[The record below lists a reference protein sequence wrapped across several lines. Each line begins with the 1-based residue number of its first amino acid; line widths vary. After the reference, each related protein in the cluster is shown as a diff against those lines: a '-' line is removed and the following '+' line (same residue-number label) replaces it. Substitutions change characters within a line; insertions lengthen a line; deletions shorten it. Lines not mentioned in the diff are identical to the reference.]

1 MSKKTEE
8 NIKVKALSL
17 EEAHQLLHE
26 MRTRQSDLEVQN
38 QELKRELGGLRA
50 QKLEE
55 AHPEKSRFEARD
67 RRKQVESNMHPDKGL
82 LRCIIDTVG
91 DLIYVKDMDGVYRGC
106 NKASERFV
114 GLKEVEQIGK
124 TDFDFFSQ
132 DQAKVIQDTDRLI
145 MTSGHEHCVEEWV
158 PSPDGKKLLLET
170 KKAPFFGPDGKVA
183 GIVGISRDITERK
196 ALEENYKR
204 LSWLTS
210 DYVHCCTRTGT
221 APFRVQW
228 TDGAVNSISGYHID
242 EVLTFGCFLPL
253 VHPDDRQT
261 VADYLLNLVPGDRK
275 SIEFRIL
282 TQQKEIRWVLE
293 KSHCEAG
300 QSEEELVL
308 LGAVTDIT
316 ERKLAAEALRESEER
331 FRLSIEYAPEAITLY
346 DIDLDCF
353 VDCNVK
359 ATELFGCSREEFL
372 AGGAQMFYL
381 SEQPDGLQVA
391 ESIANHNRQA
401 LAGNVVLFERA
412 IRRANGQII
421 SCEVR
426 LVQLPSKNRKLMRAS
441 FSDITERKKA
451 EDVCVQLNEQ
461 LDLKNQELRETNEYL
476 TNLINYSNAPIIV
489 WNPNNIITKFNHA
502 FEHLTGHKADEVMG
516 KELEILFPQTS
527 RDNSINAIR
536 RTASGEYW
544 ESVEI
549 PILRKD
555 GEMRVALWNSA
566 NIHAEDGK
574 TLIATIAQGIDITER
589 KQAEEV
595 LRESDQMKSEFIKTV
610 AHEFRTPLTSIMGF
624 SELLLTHDQLSSEEQ
639 RESLNYIHES
649 SMALTNLVADILDI
663 ARIDSGAAL
672 SLKRSLCSV
681 TEIFRQVQPF
691 LKTQA
696 SLHRLE
702 VNLTEET
709 TLVNVDKGK
718 IGQVLENLLSN
729 AVTFSPA
736 GSLVRIKGDLF
747 QGGYRIS
754 VADQGDGMTPEQVA
768 KVFDKFYRADTSD
781 TAVEGVG
788 LGMHIV
794 KHIVEGHGG
803 KIWVESE
810 LGKGTTVS
818 FTFPLT
824 LRQVEENP
832 NS

>member
-1 MSKKTEE
+1 MHEKEE
-8 NIKVKALSL
+8 RMYSALDL
-17 EEAHQLLHE
+17 AQIGAWYFDFA
-26 MRTRQSDLEVQN
+26 TRQVHWDERSGALFALPADRSVSCKEV
-38 QELKRELGGLRA
+38 LSRI
-50 QKLEE
+50 
-55 AHPEKSRFEARD
+55 HPEDRMAIESRLQAGLDPHSGGNYQMEFRVIWPDGSIRKLLGRGKVFISRD
-67 RRKQVESNMHPDKGL
+67 GERQPVHIIGTILDLTISNTAETALAQSRKRFQNLVE
-82 LRCIIDTVG
+82 TVNDWVWEVNQNG
-91 DLIYVKDMDGVYRGC
+91 VYTYASPRVNDLIGYEPD
-106 NKASERFV
+106 
-114 GLKEVEQIGK
+114 EVIGK
-124 TDFDFFSQ
+124 TPFDFMPESEKKRVTNKFNRIVTMREPFWAMENTNRHK
-132 DQAKVIQDTDRLI
+132 DGHLVVLE
-145 MTSGHEHCVEEWV
+145 TSGV
-158 PSPDGKKLLLET
+158 PYFNENGTLLG
-170 KKAPFFGPDGKVA
+170 FR
-183 GIVGISRDITERK
+183 GIDRDITERK
-196 ALEENYKR
+196 K
-204 LSWLTS
+204 
-210 DYVHCCTRTGT
+210 
-221 APFRVQW
+221 
-228 TDGAVNSISGYHID
+228 
-242 EVLTFGCFLPL
+242 
-253 VHPDDRQT
+253 
-261 VADYLLNLVPGDRK
+261 
-275 SIEFRIL
+275 
-282 TQQKEIRWVLE
+282 
-293 KSHCEAG
+293 
-300 QSEEELVL
+300 
-308 LGAVTDIT
+308 T
-316 ERKLAAEALRESEER
+316 EDA
-331 FRLSIEYAPEAITLY
+331 
-346 DIDLDCF
+346 
-353 VDCNVK
+353 
-359 ATELFGCSREEFL
+359 
-372 AGGAQMFYL
+372 
-381 SEQPDGLQVA
+381 
-391 ESIANHNRQA
+391 
-401 LAGNVVLFERA
+401 
-412 IRRANGQII
+412 
-421 SCEVR
+421 
-426 LVQLPSKNRKLMRAS
+426 
-441 FSDITERKKA
+441 
-451 EDVCVQLNEQ
+451 CVQLNEQ

-476 TNLINYSNAPIIV
+476 ANLINYANAPIIV

-527 RDNSINAIR
+527 RDSSINAIR

-595 LRESDQMKSEFIKTV
+595 LRESDRMKSEFIQTV

-639 RESLNYIHES
+639 RESLNYIHER
-649 SMALTNLVADILDI
+649 SMALADLVEDILDI
-663 ARIDSGAAL
+663 ARIDSGATL
-672 SLKRSLCSV
+672 PLKMSLCSV

-702 VNLTEET
+702 VNLADET

-718 IGQVLENLLSN
+718 MGQVLENLLSN
-729 AVTFSPA
+729 AVAFSPA
-736 GSLVRIKGDLF
+736 GSLVRIQGDLF

-754 VADQGDGMTPEQVA
+754 VADQGAGMTPEQVA

-824 LRQVEENP
+824 LRQVEENS